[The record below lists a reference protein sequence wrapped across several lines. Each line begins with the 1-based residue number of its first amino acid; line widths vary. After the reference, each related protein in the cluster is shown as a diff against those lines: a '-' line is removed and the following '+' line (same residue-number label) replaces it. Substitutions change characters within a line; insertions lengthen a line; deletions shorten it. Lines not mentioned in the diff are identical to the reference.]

1 MTADVQ
7 SNYYLPHGTKWP
19 IMGSIGLALL
29 LGGFAVLLN
38 GGDTG
43 STLMIIGVLFLFV
56 MMFLWFGQVIGESEK
71 KLYSHQVDQSFR
83 LGMGW
88 FIFSEVCF
96 FAAFFGALFYARI
109 YSIPWIG
116 GEGTGVSTNQ
126 FLWSGF
132 ESHWPTN
139 GPENMG
145 GDYQVMGAWG
155 IPAINTA
162 ILLTSGLTVTW
173 AHWGILKGNRTQFN
187 FGLLLTVLLGFLFV
201 ALQAFEYY
209 EAYSHLNLTL
219 STGVYGSTFF
229 MLTGFHGAHV
239 TIGAIMLTVMLIR
252 GLRGHFDENNHFA
265 FEATSWYWHFVD
277 VVWLGLFIFVYWL

>member
-1 MTADVQ
+1 MTADAQ
-7 SNYYLPHGTKWP
+7 SNYYLPHGTRWP
-19 IMGSIGLALL
+19 IMGSIGLTLL

-38 GGDTG
+38 GKDFG
-43 STLMIIGVLFLFV
+43 SMLMIIGALVLVV
-56 MMFLWFGQVIGESEK
+56 MMFLWFGQVVGESEK
-71 KLYSHQVDQSFR
+71 KFYNHQVDKSFR
-83 LGMGW
+83 WGMSW
-88 FIFSEVCF
+88 FIFSEICF

-126 FLWSGF
+126 FLWPGF

-139 GPENMG
+139 GPENVG

-155 IPAINTA
+155 VPAINTA

-173 AHWGILKGNRTQFN
+173 AHWGILKGNRGQFN

-201 ALQAFEYY
+201 FLQVFEYY
-209 EAYSHLNLTL
+209 EAYNHLNLTL
-219 STGVYGSTFF
+219 GTGVYGSTFF

-252 GLRGHFDENNHFA
+252 GLKGHFDEKNHFA